1 MVALISC
8 GEGLADRLD
17 WQDVAGQDAR
27 FTEAWRRDAWEGV
40 HAHVALL
47 LYGDRV
53 KWIGQ
58 ARGGHAI
65 TTFDRVVTV
74 DQIEEID
81 EVRSSE
87 LAAVLP
93 KRHRGLLDRRG
104 VLPPAG
110 ARALVDALVDL
121 RPSVADLIGRLQ
133 QPNGLRLPRG
143 RRGEI
148 LSQERDG
155 LGLLLDI
162 GGVGRNVLRA
172 WTPPPAGVPFL
183 SGMPETPALEDHL
196 IAHDIDR
203 FSDWL
208 SVPTDD
214 VAWRGYEGGGRRM
227 FVMNANRTP
236 VEQTLGVDVVYWN
249 EQEKAFVLVQYKK
262 MTRVQNGKNRS
273 GATRYK
279 DVFRPDRNL
288 ADELKRMTAIDALC
302 ETQSGDFR
310 LLPTPCWLK
319 LCRFGTQIRD
329 PAALIGGMYLAR
341 SHFEELLSKSA
352 GPRGG
357 KLLTY
362 DNVPRHITN
371 TMFTDL
377 VKDGWIGSRG
387 AATDQIEELIRQSLE
402 TRHAVVVGI
411 ETRDR

>member
-17 WQDVAGQDAR
+17 RQDVTGEDAR
-27 FTEAWRRDAWEGV
+27 FTEAWRRDAWEGG

-47 LYGDRV
+47 MDGDSV

-65 TTFDRVVTV
+65 TTFDRIITV
-74 DQIEEID
+74 DQIEAID
-81 EVRSSE
+81 EARSSE

-93 KRHRGLLDRRG
+93 KRHHGLLDRRG
-104 VLPPAG
+104 ILPPAG
-110 ARALVDALVDL
+110 GSALLDALVEL
-121 RPSVADLIGRLQ
+121 RPSVADLVGRLQ
-133 QPNGLRLPRG
+133 QPNDLRLPRG

-172 WTPPPAGVPFL
+172 WTPPPVGVPFL
-183 SGMPETPALEDHL
+183 SGMPQTPALEDHL

-208 SVPTDD
+208 NVPTHD
-214 VAWRGYEGGGRRM
+214 VAWRAYESRGRRM

-236 VEQTLGVDVVYWN
+236 VERTLGVDVVYWN

-262 MTRVQNGKNRS
+262 MTRVPHGKNRS
-273 GATRYK
+273 GTNRHHY
-279 DVFRPDRNL
+279 VFRPDHNL
-288 ADELKRMTAIDALC
+288 GAELQRMTAIDTLC
-302 ETQSGDFR
+302 ETQPGDFR

-319 LCRFGTQIRD
+319 LCRFDTQLRD
-329 PAALIGGMYLAR
+329 PSALIGGMYLAR
-341 SHFEELLSKSA
+341 AHFEELLNKSA

-357 KLLTY
+357 KKLTY

-377 VKDGWIGSRG
+377 VKDGWVGSRG

>member
-1 MVALISC
+1 M
-8 GEGLADRLD
+8 
-17 WQDVAGQDAR
+17 
-27 FTEAWRRDAWEGV
+27 
-40 HAHVALL
+40 
-47 LYGDRV
+47 YGDGV

-58 ARGGHAI
+58 ARGGQAI
-65 TTFDRVVTV
+65 TTFDRIVTV

-87 LAAVLP
+87 LAALLP

-104 VLPPAG
+104 ILPPAG
-110 ARALVDALVDL
+110 ARALLAGLVEM

-172 WTPPPAGVPFL
+172 WTPPPVGVPFL
-183 SGMPETPALEDHL
+183 GGMPATPALEDHL

-208 SVPTDD
+208 SLPNSD
-214 VAWRGYEGGGRRM
+214 VAWRAYESRGRRM

-236 VEQTLGVDVVYWN
+236 VERTLGVDVVYWN

-262 MTRVQNGKNRS
+262 MTRVQHGKNNRHQ
-273 GATRYK
+273 
-279 DVFRPDRNL
+279 DIFRPDRNL
-288 ADELKRMTAIDALC
+288 AAELKRMTAIDAFC
-302 ETQSGDFR
+302 ETQHGDFR

-319 LCRFGTQIRD
+319 LCRFDAQIRD
-329 PAALIGGMYLAR
+329 SSPGYSG
-341 SHFEELLSKSA
+341 
-352 GPRGG
+352 RG
-357 KLLTY
+357 
-362 DNVPRHITN
+362 
-371 TMFTDL
+371 
-377 VKDGWIGSRG
+377 RG
-387 AATDQIEELIRQSLE
+387 
-402 TRHAVVVGI
+402 
-411 ETRDR
+411 